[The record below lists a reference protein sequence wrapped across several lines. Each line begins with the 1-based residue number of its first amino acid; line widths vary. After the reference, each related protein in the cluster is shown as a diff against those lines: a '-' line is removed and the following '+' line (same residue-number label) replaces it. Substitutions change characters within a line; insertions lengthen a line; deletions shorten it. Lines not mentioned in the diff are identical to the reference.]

1 MVLIFQILFFFSRCT
16 FICHI
21 GDCSD
26 ETLCKKK
33 VKLYG
38 PCKRR
43 KQEIACN
50 KAKDFSVKCDEE
62 CNQIKQKVW
71 YFFLARCPFAS
82 EALESKSDARLFF

>member
-1 MVLIFQILFFFSRCT
+1 MISNLDFLSLVMIPNFILFSRCT

-33 VKLYG
+33 VKLYC

-43 KQEIACN
+43 KQEMACN

-62 CNQIKQKVW
+62 CNQLKQKV
-71 YFFLARCPFAS
+71 
-82 EALESKSDARLFF
+82 